1 MGAVGIANFNGAY
14 FLDALCNSTFG
25 VTTRSRFV
33 GQSDVVHKAND
44 DENRN
49 DERGKAQH
57 QHLLG
62 GFDRTSVVF
71 VGLIVAVVAH
81 SVLNESL
88 GKCGVRMIG
97 INFRL

>member
-1 MGAVGIANFNGAY
+1 
-14 FLDALCNSTFG
+14 
-25 VTTRSRFV
+25 
-33 GQSDVVHKAND
+33 
-44 DENRN
+44 
-49 DERGKAQH
+49 
-57 QHLLG
+57 LLG
-62 GFDRTSVVF
+62 GFDRASVVF